1 MRPIRW
7 LRFLLIWPALS
18 AYRARARRSLRWRLA
33 GYNLA
38 TLIAGLATA
47 MFLVGA
53 LAAVAASARR
63 WADEE
68 PADDA
73 RAAAEFLV
81 ATGLVQHEEDLD
93 SDRIRPVLEALSNGD
108 VPLYRG
114 PRPDQFDVRP
124 KQLLQ
129 GVQGIALFLI
139 SDGSQTVTSGYQG
152 FQQGDPVFLAL
163 DGSTNLRANSL
174 VEDTGSAE
182 GIGAYPLFTPAGEVF
197 GVVVVEKAEIQA
209 PQGWAVLRAE
219 VRPVVTTVWV
229 GSIVAAIPGLFV
241 AASLAILAARSVGG
255 RIRDLSDAAGSLAEG
270 SLDSRVAVR
279 GEDEVASLARS
290 FNVMAERLQQT
301 MGSLEA
307 ERVRAVALLDANRQ
321 LIANVSHELRTP
333 VALIRGQVEA
343 LGEEQP
349 ENARVEMALRET
361 DRLEALVSDL
371 FQLASADAGGL
382 RLNIEPMDVGELA
395 RQAAEP
401 LVDTAEREARVTLVI
416 ETPVAVA
423 AGYADAER
431 LVRVIQNLLRN
442 AIRHTPEGGLV
453 RVSVEDSAEAVLVSV
468 ADTGEGIGAEDLPH
482 IFERFY
488 RGDASRSRDT
498 GGAGLGLAIAA
509 EMVEAMGGT
518 ITAESSPGEGASF
531 VIALA
536 RVGSGAPHEASP

>member
-518 ITAESSPGEGASF
+518 ITAQSSPGEGASF